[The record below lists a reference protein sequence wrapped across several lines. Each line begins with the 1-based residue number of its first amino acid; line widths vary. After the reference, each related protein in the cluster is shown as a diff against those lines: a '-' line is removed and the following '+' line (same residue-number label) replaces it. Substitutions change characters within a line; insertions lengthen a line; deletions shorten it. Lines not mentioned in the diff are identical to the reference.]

1 MRRTAKS
8 YTDTKQ
14 AGKDYVEQHGQYK
27 CREWGIMW
35 VQGTGRRGAM
45 REMMFWACTLLLIV
59 SWRNCGK
66 TLKATE
72 TSSLGAGLVRWQW
85 CMSATRGPL
94 CSSSRRWPRDF
105 RRNWLRIQHLWG
117 PAVGQPSRGQESMV
131 MCTTKTWGL
140 RASPGSTWAKGLCL
154 LQGLLVVLP
163 VRAMWGQP
171 AGSFYCCLRLL
182 TLARA

>member
-27 CREWGIMW
+27 CREWGIVW

-94 CSSSRRWPRDF
+94 CSSPRRWPRDF

-117 PAVGQPSRGQESMV
+117 PAVGQPSRGKRAWWCVPQRPEGSGLPLGAP
-131 MCTTKTWGL
+131 GL
-140 RASPGSTWAKGLCL
+140 RVSACSRDCL
-154 LQGLLVVLP
+154 LSSQSGQCGDNLLGVSI
-163 VRAMWGQP
+163 A
-171 AGSFYCCLRLL
+171 A
-182 TLARA
+182 